1 MDYKLNNDRIV
12 IEVEPVKLQTISEP
26 YVVSTPFGYQVA
38 IDVFETKK
46 KRKKSLLLAAKSLF
60 TELESLRGEN
70 NGKLNG
76 LEFWINKESAEKK
89 SKYVIR

>member
-76 LEFWINKESAEKK
+76 LEFWVNKESAEKK

>member
-60 TELESLRGEN
+60 TELESLREEN

>member
-60 TELESLRGEN
+60 TGLESLRGEN
-70 NGKLNG
+70 NGSLLG
-76 LEFWINKESAEKK
+76 LEFWISKESEERK
-89 SKYVIR
+89 SKYIVK